1 MPKGDCF
8 RSVGMS
14 TPGLECKETDA
25 LQDCCQHSAGSW
37 DCVTARSHNINS
49 LLSQLMKSS
58 RRIDASVGTT
68 QSKEMV
74 AGGWTARDNFI
85 TLTAAH
91 WTCYSVVITDKDTYI
106 GRSKKNLLPNMGIAQ
121 NRKILDLG
129 RITRLS
135 NYIKNTLTLQ

>member
-1 MPKGDCF
+1 
-8 RSVGMS
+8 
-14 TPGLECKETDA
+14 
-25 LQDCCQHSAGSW
+25 
-37 DCVTARSHNINS
+37 
-49 LLSQLMKSS
+49 MKSS
-58 RRIDASVGTT
+58 RRIDASVGTAQT

-74 AGGWTARDNFI
+74 AGGWTARDTV

-91 WTCYSVVITDKDTYI
+91 WTCYSVVITDKDAYI

-121 NRKILDLG
+121 NTKILDLG